1 MNTGNS
7 IAVCCF
13 IRATVAVDRVDERGL
28 VKVADFG
35 LSRELIV
42 QDYYRLC
49 HSKTPVPVRWM
60 APESLSANVFTTM
73 SDVVRSDRRVL
84 CVGVPRIFAA
94 GCTEQVWDANEGLRK
109 SQKFSGKGIKN
120 W

>member
-1 MNTGNS
+1 VLNLVFFIIKRSSQGSNLDLSVQWYKGPQAMTK
-7 IAVCCF
+7 CF
-13 IRATVAVDRVDERGL
+13 PSHLVRPFTHTNQNACVDCLCRVDERGL

-73 SDVVRSDRRVL
+73 SDVVRL
-84 CVGVPRIFAA
+84 PY
-94 GCTEQVWDANEGLRK
+94 
-109 SQKFSGKGIKN
+109 
-120 W
+120 

>member
-1 MNTGNS
+1 MIIADRTLNIANS
-7 IAVCCF
+7 VLRVMALPFAVLYELYN
-13 IRATVAVDRVDERGL
+13 VAVDRVDERGL

-73 SDVVRSDRRVL
+73 SDVVRSHHQCSFD
-84 CVGVPRIFAA
+84 F
-94 GCTEQVWDANEGLRK
+94 
-109 SQKFSGKGIKN
+109 
-120 W
+120 

>member
-1 MNTGNS
+1 
-7 IAVCCF
+7 
-13 IRATVAVDRVDERGL
+13 

-73 SDVVRSDRRVL
+73 SDVVSF
-84 CVGVPRIFAA
+84 CY
-94 GCTEQVWDANEGLRK
+94 TY
-109 SQKFSGKGIKN
+109 
-120 W
+120 

>member
-1 MNTGNS
+1 M
-7 IAVCCF
+7 
-13 IRATVAVDRVDERGL
+13 AVDRVDERGL

-73 SDVVRSDRRVL
+73 SDVVRYHHQCSFE
-84 CVGVPRIFAA
+84 IS
-94 GCTEQVWDANEGLRK
+94 K
-109 SQKFSGKGIKN
+109 
-120 W
+120 

>member
-1 MNTGNS
+1 
-7 IAVCCF
+7 V
-13 IRATVAVDRVDERGL
+13 VVDRVDERGL

-60 APESLSANVFTTM
+60 APESLSANVFTTI
-73 SDVVRSDRRVL
+73 SDVVRYATMSFFVSQNHIELTRL
-84 CVGVPRIFAA
+84 ELNY
-94 GCTEQVWDANEGLRK
+94 TDALHVQYRT
-109 SQKFSGKGIKN
+109 
-120 W
+120 

>member
-1 MNTGNS
+1 M
-7 IAVCCF
+7 V
-13 IRATVAVDRVDERGL
+13 VDRVDERGL

-60 APESLSANVFTTM
+60 APESLSANVFTTI
-73 SDVVRSDRRVL
+73 SDVVRYATMSFFVSQNHIELTRL
-84 CVGVPRIFAA
+84 ELNY
-94 GCTEQVWDANEGLRK
+94 TDALHMQYRT
-109 SQKFSGKGIKN
+109 
-120 W
+120 

>member
-1 MNTGNS
+1 M
-7 IAVCCF
+7 F
-13 IRATVAVDRVDERGL
+13 TVLVIIYYFWAYGAIKADLAIDRVDDRGL

-60 APESLSANVFTTM
+60 APESLNANVFTTM
-73 SDVVRSDRRVL
+73 SDVVSFCYL
-84 CVGVPRIFAA
+84 L
-94 GCTEQVWDANEGLRK
+94 TLLL
-109 SQKFSGKGIKN
+109 
-120 W
+120 

>member
-1 MNTGNS
+1 MACRTKYDLMEAG
-7 IAVCCF
+7 VC
-13 IRATVAVDRVDERGL
+13 RVDDRGV

-60 APESLSANVFTTM
+60 APESLNASIFTTA
-73 SDVVRSDRRVL
+73 SDVVIMPSPITIFTPHT
-84 CVGVPRIFAA
+84 VPAA
-94 GCTEQVWDANEGLRK
+94 
-109 SQKFSGKGIKN
+109 
-120 W
+120 

>member
-1 MNTGNS
+1 LL
-7 IAVCCF
+7 CCN
-13 IRATVAVDRVDERGL
+13 VAADRVDERGL

-60 APESLSANVFTTM
+60 APESLTANVFTTM
-73 SDVVRSDRRVL
+73 SDVVRSDH
-84 CVGVPRIFAA
+84 
-94 GCTEQVWDANEGLRK
+94 Q
-109 SQKFSGKGIKN
+109 FSLNISSFLVETRTRTLK
-120 W
+120 

>member
-1 MNTGNS
+1 M
-7 IAVCCF
+7 VC
-13 IRATVAVDRVDERGL
+13 VAVARVDERGV

-73 SDVVRSDRRVL
+73 SDVVRSSESHPNNDARFSIIDSGFL
-84 CVGVPRIFAA
+84 KEIF
-94 GCTEQVWDANEGLRK
+94 
-109 SQKFSGKGIKN
+109 
-120 W
+120 

>member
-1 MNTGNS
+1 M
-7 IAVCCF
+7 AVAC
-13 IRATVAVDRVDERGL
+13 RVDERGL

-73 SDVVRSDRRVL
+73 SDVVRSCLIVSVVDL
-84 CVGVPRIFAA
+84 AIYGAA
-94 GCTEQVWDANEGLRK
+94 KTVIYSPD
-109 SQKFSGKGIKN
+109 S
-120 W
+120 